1 MAEDLSALELP
12 ATNLV
17 SLAES
22 PWDVI
27 VIGAGAAGLIAAAES
42 AQRGRR
48 TLLLEK
54 NRRPGVKILIS
65 GGTRCNL
72 TQATDKRGIVQAYRE
87 QGPFLHSA
95 LALLGPPDLIKLVE
109 DEGVPTKREDTGKIF
124 PASDRALDVLKA
136 FMQRFGRSGAT
147 LALEQSVERID
158 RDGEQ
163 FVVVANGTSLR
174 AANVLITSGGKSYPG
189 CGTTG
194 DGYAWCESLGHR
206 IISPRPALVPITTN
220 DPWVL
225 KLSGLTLPDIVLRI
239 AGERDEGREA
249 GVESKKAKK
258 KSPWLDER
266 RGSLLFTH
274 FGLSGPVVLDISR
287 TVTRH
292 SQPTSLQVS
301 CDFAPDVKAEDLDA
315 GIRDVCLSA
324 GKKQV
329 GGVLQHWVP
338 HRLAEEIFVLAGVA
352 TEQRAAELS
361 KASRAQ
367 LVRWI
372 KDARITVSGTRGFA
386 KAEVTAGGVDLAE
399 VDSRTMQSKLV
410 PGLYFAGEILDLDG
424 PIGGYNFQAAFSTG
438 MLAGQS
444 V

>member
-1 MAEDLSALELP
+1 MISGAE
-12 ATNLV
+12 
-17 SLAES
+17 
-22 PWDVI
+22 WDVV
-27 VIGAGAAGLIAAAES
+27 VIGAGAAGLMAATEAAA
-42 AQRGRR
+42 RGRK

-95 LALLGPPDLIKLVE
+95 LAVLDPPGLVKLIE
-109 DEGVPTKREDTGKIF
+109 DEGVPTKREETGKIF
-124 PASDRALDVLKA
+124 PASDRALDILNALV
-136 FMQRFGRSGAT
+136 QRFDRSGAT
-147 LALEQSVERID
+147 LLTEQSVERIERSD
-158 RDGEQ
+158 ERFLVCTSTQQ
-163 FVVVANGTSLR
+163 FVAPSL
-174 AANVLITSGGKSYPG
+174 LITAGGKSYPG

-194 DGYAWCESLGHR
+194 DAYAWAESFGHQ
-206 IISPRPALVPITTN
+206 IIPPRPALVPITTN
-220 DPWVL
+220 EAWVL
-225 KLSGLTLPDIVLRI
+225 RLTGLTLPDVVLRV
-239 AGERDEGREA
+239 AEA
-249 GVESKKAKK
+249 RTQVVPEADSEKKSKK

-287 TVTRH
+287 TVTGKLESRL
-292 SQPTSLQVS
+292 QPAEAGTPALEIV
-301 CDFAPDVKAEDLDA
+301 CDFVPDVRGEDLDA
-315 GIRDVCLSA
+315 GIREQCAAS

-329 GGVLQHWVP
+329 GGVLQKWIP
-338 HRLAEEIFVLAGVA
+338 HRLAEELFQLAGVS
-352 TEQRAAELS
+352 TELRAAELS
-361 KASRAQ
+361 KTARAA

-372 KDARITVSGTRGFA
+372 KEARIPVSGTRGFA

-410 PGLYFAGEILDLDG
+410 PGLFFAGEVLDLDG

-438 MLAGQS
+438 MLAGRH

>member
-1 MAEDLSALELP
+1 MYEPPTGDA
-12 ATNLV
+12 V
-17 SLAES
+17 V
-22 PWDVI
+22 WDVI
-27 VIGAGAAGLIAAAES
+27 VIGAGAAGLMAAAES
-42 AQRGRR
+42 AARGRR

-72 TQATDKRGIVQAYRE
+72 TQATDKRGIVRAYRE

-95 LALLGPPDLIKLVE
+95 LAALGPDDLVKLIE
-109 DEGVPTKREDTGKIF
+109 DEGVPTKREETGKIF
-124 PASDRALDVLKA
+124 PVSDRALDVVNAL
-136 FMQRFGRSGAT
+136 MQRLERSGAT
-147 LALEQSVERID
+147 ILFEKSVDRIERAGERFAVIVAEERFLA
-158 RDGEQ
+158 
-163 FVVVANGTSLR
+163 TSL
-174 AANVLITSGGKSYPG
+174 LITAGGKSYPG

-194 DGYAWCESLGHR
+194 DGYAWCEAFGHR
-206 IISPRPALVPITTN
+206 IVTPRPALVPLTTN

-225 KLSGLTLPDIVLRI
+225 RLTGLTLPDIVLRI
-239 AGERDEGREA
+239 AEPA
-249 GVESKKAKK
+249 GVEQPVEPKKGKK

-287 TVTRH
+287 TVTGH
-292 SQPTSLQVS
+292 PEPTALDIV
-301 CDFAPDVKAEDLDA
+301 CDFVPDIRADDLDA
-315 GIRDVCLSA
+315 GIREQCAAA

-329 GGVLQHWVP
+329 GGVLQKWIP
-338 HRLAEEIFVLAGVA
+338 HRLAEEIFQLAGVS
-352 TEQRAAELS
+352 TELRAAEMS
-361 KASRAQ
+361 KAARTQ
-367 LVRWI
+367 LVKWI
-372 KDARITVSGTRGFA
+372 KEARIRVSGTRGYA

-410 PGLYFAGEILDLDG
+410 PGLFFAGEILDLDG

-438 MLAGQS
+438 MLAGQH

>member
-1 MAEDLSALELP
+1 MDSP
-12 ATNLV
+12 PDV
-17 SLAES
+17 LA
-22 PWDVI
+22 WDVI
-27 VIGAGAAGLIAAAES
+27 VIGAGAAGLMAATEA
-42 AQRGRR
+42 ALRGKR

-95 LALLGPPDLIKLVE
+95 LAILGPEDLIKLIE
-109 DEGVPTKREDTGKIF
+109 DEGVPTKREETGKIF
-124 PASDRALDVLKA
+124 PVSDRALDVVNAL
-136 FMQRFGRSGAT
+136 MQRFTRSGAT
-147 LALEQSVERID
+147 IMLEQAVERIERNGD
-158 RDGEQ
+158 QFVAVVGEQ
-163 FVVVANGTSLR
+163 RFQAPSL
-174 AANVLITSGGKSYPG
+174 LITTGGKSYPG

-194 DGYAWCESLGHR
+194 DAYAWAEAFGHR
-206 IISPRPALVPITTN
+206 IVPTQPALVPITTN

-225 KLSGLTLPDIVLRI
+225 RLTGLTIPDAVLRI
-239 AGERDEGREA
+239 AERGGEARGAGDEG
-249 GVESKKAKK
+249 KKGKK

-274 FGLSGPVVLDISR
+274 FGFSGPVALDISR

-292 SQPTSLQVS
+292 AEPMSLDVV
-301 CDFAPDVKAEDLDA
+301 CDFVPNVRADELEA
-315 GIRDVCLSA
+315 GIREQCAAA

-329 GGVLQHWVP
+329 GGVLQKWIP
-338 HRLAEEIFVLAGVA
+338 HRLAEELFQQARVSQE
-352 TEQRAAELS
+352 TRAAELS
-361 KASRAQ
+361 KNARAQ
-367 LVRWI
+367 LVKWL
-372 KDARITVSGTRGFA
+372 KEARVAVSGTRGYA

-399 VDSRTMQSKLV
+399 VDSRTMQSKIV
-410 PGLYFAGEILDLDG
+410 PGLFFAGEVLDLDG

-438 MLAGQS
+438 MLAGRH